1 MAPRRP
7 YAYFALVWV
16 VALLNGCAGTLQA
29 DRLSTNQ
36 FPRSVE
42 LIEVP
47 FFPQED
53 YQCGP
58 AALAT
63 LINWSGTPT
72 TPEALVPQVYVPARE
87 GSLQVEMV
95 AAARRQ
101 GLLPYVL
108 KPELAALM
116 TEIAAG
122 NPVMVLQNLG
132 LSWHPTWHYAVV
144 VGFDLPQR
152 EIILRSGTRKRYVA
166 PLSLFER
173 TWARSQ
179 YWALVV
185 MPPDKLPATAEELSY
200 LEAVLGLE
208 QLQLWQPA
216 NRAYAAAL
224 SRWPDSLSA
233 QIGLGNTRYASGDKD
248 GAEAIFRQA
257 TLDHP
262 DAAAAFN
269 NLAQVLVE
277 QGRLGEAAEA
287 AQRAVTLGGPLLK
300 TYENTLN
307 QIQQRQRGSAGSPV
321 AQ

>member
-1 MAPRRP
+1 MATYRP
-7 YAYFALVWV
+7 YAYFALVWAA
-16 VALLNGCAGTLQA
+16 ALLTGCAGTLQG
-29 DRLSTNQ
+29 DRLSAGK

-47 FFPQED
+47 FFPQEA
-53 YQCGP
+53 YQYAP

-63 LINWSGTPT
+63 LMNWSGTPIA
-72 TPEALVPQVYVPARE
+72 PEALAPRVYAPARE
-87 GSLQVEMV
+87 GSLQVEMA
-95 AAARRQ
+95 AAARRH

-108 KPELAALM
+108 EPELAALM
-116 TEIAAG
+116 AEITAG

-144 VGFDLPQR
+144 IGFDLPQR
-152 EIILRSGTRKRYVA
+152 EIILRSGARKRHVI
-166 PLSLFER
+166 PLALFER

-185 MPPDKLPATAEELSY
+185 MPPNKLPATAQELPYIES
-200 LEAVLGLE
+200 VFGLE

-216 NRAYAAAL
+216 DQAYAAAL
-224 SRWPDSLSA
+224 TRWPDSLGA
-233 QIGLGNTRYASGDKD
+233 QIGLGNTRSALGDKD

-269 NLAQVLVE
+269 HLAQVLVE

-300 TYENTLN
+300 TYEGTLN
-307 QIQQRQRGSAGSPV
+307 QIQQRQRGSAGSSA

>member
-1 MAPRRP
+1 MAPRIP
-7 YAYFALVWV
+7 YASFALVSV
-16 VALLNGCAGTLQA
+16 AALLSGCVATLQG
-29 DRLSTNQ
+29 DGLSKNQ
-36 FPRSVE
+36 FPRPVE
-42 LIEVP
+42 LTEVP
-47 FFPQED
+47 FFPQEE

-63 LINWSGTPT
+63 LINWSGTPI
-72 TPEALVPQVYVPARE
+72 TPEALVPQVYVPARA
-87 GSLQVEMV
+87 GSLQVEIV

-101 GLLPYVL
+101 GLVSYVL
-108 KPELAALM
+108 RPELSALM
-116 TEIAAG
+116 SEISAG

-132 LSWHPTWHYAVV
+132 LSWHPTWHYAVA

-152 EIILRSGTRKRYVA
+152 QIILRSGTRKRYVV
-166 PLSLFER
+166 PLAVFER
-173 TWARSQ
+173 TWARSE

-208 QLQLWQPA
+208 QLKRWQPA
-216 NRAYAAAL
+216 NQAYAAAL
-224 SRWPDSLSA
+224 TRWPDSLSA
-233 QIGLGNTRYASGDKD
+233 QMGLGNTRYALGDKD

-262 DAAAAFN
+262 DAGAAFN

-287 AQRAVTLGGPLLK
+287 AQRAVTLGGPSLK

-307 QIQQRQRGSAGSPV
+307 QIQQRQHESAATPV
-321 AQ
+321 AR

>member
-1 MAPRRP
+1 MATRRP
-7 YAYFALVWV
+7 YAYFALVWA
-16 VALLNGCAGTLQA
+16 VALLTGCAGTPQG
-29 DRLSTNQ
+29 DRLSASE

-47 FFPQED
+47 FFPQEA
-53 YQCGP
+53 YQSAP

-63 LINWSGTPT
+63 LMNWSGKPIA
-72 TPEALVPQVYVPARE
+72 PEALAPQVDMPALKC
-87 GSLQVEMV
+87 SLQLEM
-95 AAARRQ
+95 AARRQ

-108 KPELAALM
+108 KPELTALM
-116 TEIAAG
+116 TEITAG

-144 VGFDLPQR
+144 IGFDLPQR
-152 EIILRSGTRKRYVA
+152 EIILRSGARKRHVM
-166 PLSLFER
+166 PLALFER

-185 MPPDKLPATAEELSY
+185 MPPNKLPATAQELPY
-200 LEAVLGLE
+200 LESVFGLE

-216 NRAYAAAL
+216 NQAYAAAL
-224 SRWPDSLSA
+224 GRWPDSLGA
-233 QIGLGNTRYASGDKD
+233 QIGLGNTRSALGDKD

-287 AQRAVTLGGPLLK
+287 AQTAVTLGGPLLK
-300 TYENTLN
+300 TYEGTLN
-307 QIQQRQRGSAGSPV
+307 QIQQRQRGSAGSSA